1 MDNQAVFKKAFL
13 LVGGCLMT
21 LSALGQNTIK
31 GHVVDASGEPVIGA
45 SIMVKGTKN
54 GAVSDLDGDYT
65 ITDVKDGAT
74 LVYSYLGYL
83 SQEVT
88 IKGQKTVNITL
99 KENNEVLDEVLVVG
113 YAVGSK
119 RTVSGAVDRI
129 KKEDM
134 NKGVVTSPAEALKGK
149 VAGVVISQSGGDPT
163 SSPSIRVR
171 GTSSLSGGNDPLVI
185 IDGVFADMTM
195 FNSLA
200 PGDIESLTI
209 LKDASETA
217 QYGSRGASG
226 VLVVTTAKGKLG
238 FSNLSYNGQFGVN
251 TVFKN
256 LEMMSGAEYRKTAD
270 ALGMTY
276 TDMKG
281 DTNFL
286 KEIERSAG
294 LTQNHNISFSSG
306 TDMSSL
312 RASLGFILRQGALKN
327 SDLKNFTVKLDGLQY
342 LFDKHLKLELGVF
355 GSQRNSNI
363 QYDMHRMFYSAAAY
377 NPTYPNTRNASGVWD
392 EDLLS
397 NEIYNPLGLLD
408 IDDFYKDASVNVHGK
423 ATVTIVDGLTL
434 SAFGSY
440 NYWNRD
446 NKFYIPNNIRMGEVN
461 GNGWAYIAATN
472 RKDYMGNIM
481 LNYSKDFG
489 RHHIDALGLIEGQKY
504 TTDWHSQEAHGF
516 DSNYFKFNNM
526 KAGAN
531 ISWGDLQSNYSEY
544 SLSSYMA
551 RVNYM
556 YADKY
561 IATVNVR
568 TDGSS
573 KLGSGQKWGW
583 FPSASLA
590 WVMSNESWMKKIKQ
604 IDNLKFRV
612 GYGVTGNQDAIDPYT
627 SLALMEPNGVAT
639 VNGATSTTFAVTSN
653 SNPDLKW
660 EVKKTL
666 DAGFDLSMFQQRLNV
681 TFDWYTSETSDMLY
695 TYTVPV
701 PPFTYDRLLANM
713 GTMTNMG
720 FELAVRGDIVKTKDF
735 TFNSGMNFSYQKN
748 KLKKLSGTYKGQ
760 PMTTSEHISVVSVSA
775 AGLVHNNGVTYLIEG
790 QPIGVFYLPHCE
802 GIDENGQ
809 YIIEDLDGNGT
820 IDTGDSG
827 DRKVCGQAIPKF
839 YLGWDFGFK
848 YKNWDLSMQFNGAF
862 GHKIYNATSM
872 TYSNMSNFPTYNVLK
887 GADKLNNGKGIRD
900 IQISDYWLEKG
911 DYVNFEYASLG
922 YTFTK
927 DMLKCKYLNN
937 IHLALSVNN
946 ICTITGY
953 KGLTPMIN
961 SATISG
967 DNLGVDDKNIYPLS
981 RTYTLSLSVNF

>member
-21 LSALGQNTIK
+21 LNVLGQNTIK
-31 GHVVDASGEPVIGA
+31 GHVVDVSGEPVIGA

-83 SQEVT
+83 SQEVV
-88 IKGQKTVNITL
+88 IKGQKTVNVTL
-99 KENNEVLDEVLVVG
+99 KENNEELDEVLVVG

-149 VAGVVISQSGGDPT
+149 VAGVVISQAGGDPT

-238 FSNLSYNGQFGVN
+238 YSNLSYNGQFGVN

-270 ALGMTY
+270 ALGLTY

-286 KEIERSAG
+286 KEIERSVG
-294 LTQNHNISFSSG
+294 LTQNHNVSFSSG
-306 TDMSSL
+306 TDVSSL

-327 SDLKNFTVKLDGLQY
+327 SDLKNFTVKLDGMQY

-377 NPTYPNTRNASGVWD
+377 NPTYPSHRNASGVWD
-392 EDLLS
+392 EDLLAS
-397 NEIYNPLGLLD
+397 EIYNPLGLLD
-408 IDDFYKDASVNVHGK
+408 VDDYYKDASVNVHGK
-423 ATVTIVDGLTL
+423 ATVTILDGLTL

-531 ISWGDLQSNYSEY
+531 ISWGDLQSNYTEY

-590 WVMSNESWMKKIKQ
+590 WVMSNEPWMKKIKQ

-627 SLALMEPNGVAT
+627 SLALMEPNGVTT

-735 TFNSGMNFSYQKN
+735 TFNSGVNFSYQKN

-760 PMTTSEHISVVSVSA
+760 PMTTSEHISVATVGA

-790 QPIGVFYLPHCE
+790 QPIGVFYLPHCK
-802 GIDENGQ
+802 GIDEKGQ

-820 IDTGDSG
+820 VDTGDSG
-827 DRKVCGQAIPKF
+827 DRKVCGNAIPKF

-872 TYSNMSNFPTYNVLK
+872 TYSNMSNFPTYNILK
-887 GADKLNNGKGIRD
+887 GADKLNNGKGIHD